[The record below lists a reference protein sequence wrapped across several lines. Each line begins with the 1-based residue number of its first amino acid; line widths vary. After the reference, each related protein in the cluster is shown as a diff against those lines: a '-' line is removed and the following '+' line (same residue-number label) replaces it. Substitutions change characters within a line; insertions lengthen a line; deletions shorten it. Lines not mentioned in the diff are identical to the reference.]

1 MKILFCSNYFTHHQ
15 KPLSDQLDVLT
26 NHNYIFLGCKEMDVE
41 RRNLGWDNDQIP
53 SYVYNVRNA
62 GRWVRIQKSDVLIAG
77 SFPEKLLRSYI
88 QAGLFFRYSERP
100 LKEGNILLKYPLR
113 FLRWH
118 YYNPP
123 WKKIYLLCASAFTAV
138 DYRKFG
144 LFRNRCYKWGYF
156 PSTRQYTDVDTPFA
170 IKSEITLLWCGR
182 FLHWKHPDHAI
193 MLADNLKKAGIPFI
207 LKLIGTGPMEEFL
220 RKSVQDK
227 ELYDR
232 VEFVGT
238 MSPDQVR
245 DYMEQAGIFLFT
257 SDRREGW
264 GAVLNEAMNSGCAV
278 IASDAIG
285 AVPYL
290 IKNEENGLV
299 YHSGDINELI
309 EKVKWL
315 LCHPEEQRRL
325 GKAACST
332 IMNLWNAEV
341 AAERLLQLSQ
351 AILDGDSKPDLFKDG
366 PCSRAEIIR
375 EDWYKR

>member
-53 SYVYNVRNA
+53 SYVYNVRDA

-170 IKSEITLLWCGR
+170 SKSEITLLWCGR

-315 LCHPEEQRRL
+315 LCDPEEQRRL